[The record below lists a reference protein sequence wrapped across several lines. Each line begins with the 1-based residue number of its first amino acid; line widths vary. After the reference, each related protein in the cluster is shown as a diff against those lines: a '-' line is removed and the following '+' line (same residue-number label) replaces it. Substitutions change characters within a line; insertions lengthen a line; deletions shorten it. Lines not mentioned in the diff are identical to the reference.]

1 MSGSHKI
8 GNTFE
13 QAAVL
18 GSIREDLRVKLQE
31 LSDSPNAS
39 FKSRT
44 DLVGYCALNFGIS
57 SSWVEPFIVRRK
69 LRGAQ
74 VVDLPPQ
81 QTTNLFGK
89 NTTKAPLER
98 IVANEFDKDGLELAL
113 GEFAAALEITNDQVE
128 SKKVDIIYPANGF
141 AMEYWGRTIARLGP
155 LQKIDQEIAAV
166 NVSADIVSIRNDNRH
181 LRSVIIMGEDS
192 GNNFVINSMH

>member
-1 MSGSHKI
+1 M
-8 GNTFE
+8 
-13 QAAVL
+13 
-18 GSIREDLRVKLQE
+18 REDVRVKLQE

-57 SSWVEPFIVRRK
+57 SGLVEPFIVRRK
-69 LRGAQ
+69 LRSAQ
-74 VVDLPPQ
+74 IVDLPPQ

-98 IVANEFDKDGLELAL
+98 IVANGFDKDGLELAL

-128 SKKVDIIYPANGF
+128 SKKVGVIYPANGF

-155 LQKIDQEIAAV
+155 LQKIDEEIAAV
-166 NVSADIVSIRNDNRH
+166 NVSADIVSIRNDDRH